1 MTAFRDY
8 QLRAVEQASAK
19 RRCLLVAPM
28 GAGKTAIAIG
38 WARKIAARRTLILA
52 PKRVARHT
60 WPSEAETWGA
70 DVVPAWGTADQR
82 ARAWDNAPPGSLI
95 VSTHGVA
102 GWWVDYLRG
111 LGENDA
117 LILDES
123 TAVKSSKSDR
133 SRAIARLAKRA
144 GAVLAMT
151 GSPTP
156 GGLID
161 IWAQMRVV
169 RPDLLGNKGAFL
181 AEFFNVYQ
189 RPGIQW
195 ATYDPRPGACEAVA
209 RIIDPAVITLR
220 VQPADLERV
229 DVDLRVDLPSAVMRN
244 YRQLARDGV
253 VDEITTSSAG
263 VLSGKLRQ
271 YAQGRIYDDARNIH
285 EIHREKLNALGEVLD
300 EADDNAIIAVAYR
313 HDREIIAR
321 KHSTVDITATDA
333 VKNWNARKIPALT
346 MHPASGSHGLNLQ
359 SGGSIIIW
367 YGLPWSL
374 EHWQQANAR
383 LLRFDQSRPV
393 RVVRIIAAGTVDDL
407 IVRALDARQD
417 VQRAFVDSLSS
428 LQGDQ

>member
-1 MTAFRDY
+1 MTQFRDY

-28 GAGKTAIAIG
+28 GAGKTAIAIE
-38 WARKIAARRTLILA
+38 WARRISARRTLILA

-60 WPSEAETWGA
+60 WPSEAGTWGA

-102 GWWVDYLRG
+102 GWWVDYLRE

-169 RPDLLGNKGAFL
+169 RPDLLGNKGNFL

-195 ATYDPRPGACEAVA
+195 ATYDPRPGAGEAVA

-229 DVDLRVDLPSAVMRN
+229 DVDLRVDLPSAVMGN
-244 YRQLARDGV
+244 YRRLARDGV

-321 KHSTVDITATDA
+321 KYSTVDITAKNA
-333 VKNWNARKIPALT
+333 VKNWNARKIPTLT
-346 MHPASGSHGLNLQ
+346 MHPASGGHGLNLQ

-383 LLRFDQSRPV
+383 LLRYGQARPV

-428 LQGDQ
+428 L